1 MTAVIYAR
9 YSSDSQR
16 EASIEGQ
23 LRDCKD
29 YAEKNGITVV
39 GTYIDRAYSA
49 KTDDRPD
56 FQRMIK
62 DSGKKIFDVVLV
74 WKLDRFARNRFDAVN
89 YKYQLEKN
97 GVHLVSAMEPISQG
111 PEGIMVESM
120 LIGMAEYYSAELAL
134 KVARGERE
142 NALQCKYNG
151 GVVPLGFT
159 IGKEDRL
166 YHIDP
171 ETAPIVQE
179 IFSRYADGEPAEKIA
194 ASLNERGLRTR
205 TGKPFVKNS
214 FFQIFR
220 NRRYIGEYRYKDIV
234 TPGGIPAIVDQDLF
248 DRVQQRFEQ
257 NRIAHGRPAKE
268 DVSYLLTTKLF
279 CGKCGTLM
287 GGESG
292 TSHMGNTYYYYKCGN
307 AKRHGKAHCDLKAIR
322 KEPLERF
329 VVDTAIKVIFSDEII
344 ERLIDLVMEAQQQEN
359 TRLPVL
365 KEQLRD
371 TEKRLANLLEAIE
384 QGILTPTTKQ
394 RLDELEA
401 RKEALNTSI
410 LEEELKK
417 PVLTREW
424 IRFWLEKFRKGDVG
438 STEHQRQI
446 IDTFVNSVYVFDD
459 RVVLNFNFTDDAK
472 TVTREEVL
480 GSSAVDN
487 APPKKHEG
495 SGLRASFLLI
505 HTVLCSSGCESLCA
519 ACHRPA
525 CRLQEW
531 YWAVRV
537 RLLPHCGRS
546 CFLPQIASDPAVCS
560 MSISRRPVI
569 LGGKW
574 NETMEEQTMK
584 YGVIDVGGGLRGI
597 YGAGVLD
604 RCLEEDLR
612 FDLCIGVSAGSA
624 NMASYLAG
632 QHGRNKPFYDE
643 YSFRREYMSVHNL
656 IRKHSYLDLGYVYGT
671 LSNAGG
677 ENPLDYAALA
687 RSPAELCVVAA
698 NAQNGEAQYFTKADL
713 HPDDYRIL
721 MASCC
726 IPVIDQPCVIDGVP
740 YFDGGLADPVPLEWA
755 FAHGCDRV
763 ALILTKPIGLV
774 RSDAR
779 DKHLAH
785 LLQSHYPAAAEG
797 LRRRAWRYNTA
808 VQRARELE
816 RQGLVC
822 IIAPDSTEGMS
833 TLTKNRAGLEK
844 MYAKGKQDAEALVR
858 WMQNAKQDESVGT

>member
-23 LRDCKD
+23 LRDCRD

-62 DSGKKIFDVVLV
+62 DSAKKVFDVVLV

-151 GVVPLGFT
+151 GIVPLGFT

-179 IFSRYADGEPAEKIA
+179 IFTRYANGEPAEKIA
-194 ASLNERGLRTR
+194 VSLNERGLRTR

-234 TPGGIPAIVDQDLF
+234 TPGGIPAIVDEDLF
-248 DRVQQRFEQ
+248 NRVQQRFEQ
-257 NRIAHGRPAKE
+257 NKIAHGRPAKE

-344 ERLIDLVMEAQQQEN
+344 EQLIDLVMEAQQKEN

-365 KEQLRD
+365 KDQLRD

-424 IRFWLEKFRKGDVG
+424 MRFWFEKFRKGDMRDM
-438 STEHQRQI
+438 EHQRQI

-459 RVVLNFNFTDDAK
+459 RVVLNFNFTDDSK
-472 TVTREEVL
+472 TISREEVL

-495 SGLRASFLLI
+495 FGLRASFLLI
-505 HTVLCSSGCESLCA
+505 RTVPFTERMIRWPFLFAPIA
-519 ACHRPA
+519 A
-525 CRLQEW
+525 
-531 YWAVRV
+531 
-537 RLLPHCGRS
+537 
-546 CFLPQIASDPAVCS
+546 DPAVCS

-574 NETMEEQTMK
+574 NETMEEQIMK

-624 NMASYLAG
+624 NMTSYLAG

-698 NAQNGEAQYFTKADL
+698 NAQNGEAHYFTKADL

-774 RSDAR
+774 SNDAR

-797 LRRRAWRYNTA
+797 LRRRAWRYDTA

-833 TLTKNRAGLEK
+833 TLTKNRACLEK

-858 WMQNAKQDESVGT
+858 WMQNTKQDESVGT

>member
-23 LRDCKD
+23 LRDCKA

-344 ERLIDLVMEAQQQEN
+344 EQLIDLVMEAQQKEN

-365 KEQLRD
+365 KDQLRD

-424 IRFWLEKFRKGDVG
+424 MRFWFEKFRKGDMRDM
-438 STEHQRQI
+438 EHQRQI

-459 RVVLNFNFTDDAK
+459 RVVLNFNFTDDSK
-472 TVTREEVL
+472 TISREEVL

-487 APPKKHEG
+487 APPKKARDF
-495 SGLRASFLLI
+495 GL
-505 HTVLCSSGCESLCA
+505 VLFF
-519 ACHRPA
+519 
-525 CRLQEW
+525 
-531 YWAVRV
+531 
-537 RLLPHCGRS
+537 CGRS

-713 HPDDYRIL
+713 HPDDYRVL

-774 RSDAR
+774 RSDAL
-779 DKHLAH
+779 DEHLAH

-858 WMQNAKQDESVGT
+858 WMQNTKQDESVGT

>member
-62 DSGKKIFDVVLV
+62 DSAKKIFDVVLV

-179 IFSRYADGEPAEKIA
+179 IFTRYADGEPAEKIA

-268 DVSYLLTTKLF
+268 DVRYLLTTKLF

-344 ERLIDLVMEAQQQEN
+344 ERLIDLVMEAQQKEN

-365 KEQLRD
+365 KDQLRD

-480 GSSAVDN
+480 GSSAVEN
-487 APPKKHEG
+487 APPYSLYLNPILYEKGFGYFFISQDVLYAESMQDGKQERTKAGYRHDGGTLPFAILHRVWYTQLNNSEVG
-495 SGLRASFLLI
+495 MEIYMRNYEIENEMYRRAVELI
-505 HTVLCSSGCESLCA
+505 ET
-519 ACHRPA
+519 R
-525 CRLQEW
+525 
-531 YWAVRV
+531 Y
-537 RLLPHCGRS
+537 
-546 CFLPQIASDPAVCS
+546 
-560 MSISRRPVI
+560 PV
-569 LGGKW
+569 GWG
-574 NETMEEQTMK
+574 
-584 YGVIDVGGGLRGI
+584 
-597 YGAGVLD
+597 GAGVVHTSNGNYYTSVSI
-604 RCLEEDLR
+604 ETANASAV
-612 FDLCIGVSAGSA
+612 LCIETGAMLEAHKFNEKVTHC
-624 NMASYLAG
+624 MCLV
-632 QHGRNKPFYDE
+632 RKDE
-643 YSFRREYMSVHNL
+643 KSPYQ
-656 IRKHSYLDLGYVYGT
+656 I
-671 LSNAGG
+671 LSPCGICQERLRYWG
-677 ENPLDYAALA
+677 EDVQVAVTAEEEKIKFVQLKELQPYHWTKAY
-687 RSPAELCVVAA
+687 PAE
-698 NAQNGEAQYFTKADL
+698 
-713 HPDDYRIL
+713 
-721 MASCC
+721 
-726 IPVIDQPCVIDGVP
+726 
-740 YFDGGLADPVPLEWA
+740 
-755 FAHGCDRV
+755 
-763 ALILTKPIGLV
+763 
-774 RSDAR
+774 
-779 DKHLAH
+779 
-785 LLQSHYPAAAEG
+785 
-797 LRRRAWRYNTA
+797 
-808 VQRARELE
+808 ELE
-816 RQGLVC
+816 HWN
-822 IIAPDSTEGMS
+822 E
-833 TLTKNRAGLEK
+833 
-844 MYAKGKQDAEALVR
+844 
-858 WMQNAKQDESVGT
+858 

>member
-179 IFSRYADGEPAEKIA
+179 IFTRYADGEPAEKIA

-329 VVDTAIKVIFSDEII
+329 VVDTAINLIFSDEII
-344 ERLIDLVMEAQQQEN
+344 ERLIDLVIEAQQKEN

-365 KEQLRD
+365 KDQLRD

-459 RVVLNFNFTDDAK
+459 RVVLNFNFTDDSK
-472 TVTREEVL
+472 TISREEVL

-487 APPKKHEG
+487 APPLAQIRVTNTVDFKSK
-495 SGLRASFLLI
+495 STVFLCLSASKFIAILQI
-505 HTVLCSSGCESLCA
+505 LCKIKVEVHMDLVSSINFY
-519 ACHRPA
+519 PA
-525 CRLQEW
+525 
-531 YWAVRV
+531 
-537 RLLPHCGRS
+537 
-546 CFLPQIASDPAVCS
+546 D
-560 MSISRRPVI
+560 
-569 LGGKW
+569 K
-574 NETMEEQTMK
+574 
-584 YGVIDVGGGLRGI
+584 
-597 YGAGVLD
+597 
-604 RCLEEDLR
+604 
-612 FDLCIGVSAGSA
+612 
-624 NMASYLAG
+624 
-632 QHGRNKPFYDE
+632 
-643 YSFRREYMSVHNL
+643 
-656 IRKHSYLDLGYVYGT
+656 
-671 LSNAGG
+671 
-677 ENPLDYAALA
+677 
-687 RSPAELCVVAA
+687 
-698 NAQNGEAQYFTKADL
+698 
-713 HPDDYRIL
+713 
-721 MASCC
+721 
-726 IPVIDQPCVIDGVP
+726 
-740 YFDGGLADPVPLEWA
+740 LADDHLFCFKAGTIVQVCVRDQFFVQLRYICHQ
-755 FAHGCDRV
+755 FSVSLQFCTGFFTQSVQLRVLLFLCCD
-763 ALILTKPIGLV
+763 
-774 RSDAR
+774 
-779 DKHLAH
+779 HLGK
-785 LLQSHYPAAAEG
+785 SVF
-797 LRRRAWRYNTA
+797 RK
-808 VQRARELE
+808 
-816 RQGLVC
+816 
-822 IIAPDSTEGMS
+822 S
-833 TLTKNRAGLEK
+833 TLPFD
-844 MYAKGKQDAEALVR
+844 YS
-858 WMQNAKQDESVGT
+858 QNLSF

>member
-1 MTAVIYAR
+1 
-9 YSSDSQR
+9 
-16 EASIEGQ
+16 
-23 LRDCKD
+23 
-29 YAEKNGITVV
+29 
-39 GTYIDRAYSA
+39 
-49 KTDDRPD
+49 
-56 FQRMIK
+56 
-62 DSGKKIFDVVLV
+62 
-74 WKLDRFARNRFDAVN
+74 
-89 YKYQLEKN
+89 
-97 GVHLVSAMEPISQG
+97 
-111 PEGIMVESM
+111 
-120 LIGMAEYYSAELAL
+120 
-134 KVARGERE
+134 
-142 NALQCKYNG
+142 
-151 GVVPLGFT
+151 
-159 IGKEDRL
+159 
-166 YHIDP
+166 
-171 ETAPIVQE
+171 
-179 IFSRYADGEPAEKIA
+179 
-194 ASLNERGLRTR
+194 
-205 TGKPFVKNS
+205 
-214 FFQIFR
+214 
-220 NRRYIGEYRYKDIV
+220 
-234 TPGGIPAIVDQDLF
+234 
-248 DRVQQRFEQ
+248 
-257 NRIAHGRPAKE
+257 
-268 DVSYLLTTKLF
+268 
-279 CGKCGTLM
+279 
-287 GGESG
+287 
-292 TSHMGNTYYYYKCGN
+292 
-307 AKRHGKAHCDLKAIR
+307 
-322 KEPLERF
+322 
-329 VVDTAIKVIFSDEII
+329 
-344 ERLIDLVMEAQQQEN
+344 
-359 TRLPVL
+359 
-365 KEQLRD
+365 
-371 TEKRLANLLEAIE
+371 
-384 QGILTPTTKQ
+384 
-394 RLDELEA
+394 
-401 RKEALNTSI
+401 
-410 LEEELKK
+410 
-417 PVLTREW
+417 
-424 IRFWLEKFRKGDVG
+424 
-438 STEHQRQI
+438 
-446 IDTFVNSVYVFDD
+446 
-459 RVVLNFNFTDDAK
+459 
-472 TVTREEVL
+472 
-480 GSSAVDN
+480 
-487 APPKKHEG
+487 
-495 SGLRASFLLI
+495 
-505 HTVLCSSGCESLCA
+505 
-519 ACHRPA
+519 
-525 CRLQEW
+525 
-531 YWAVRV
+531 
-537 RLLPHCGRS
+537 
-546 CFLPQIASDPAVCS
+546 

-726 IPVIDQPCVIDGVP
+726 IPVIDQPYVIDGVP

-808 VQRARELE
+808 VQRAQELE